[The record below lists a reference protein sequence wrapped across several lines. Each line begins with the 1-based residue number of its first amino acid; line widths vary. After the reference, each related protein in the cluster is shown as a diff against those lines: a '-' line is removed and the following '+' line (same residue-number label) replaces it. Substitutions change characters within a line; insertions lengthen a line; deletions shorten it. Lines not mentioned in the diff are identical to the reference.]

1 MSNNND
7 SGGGCLLFLIDWIFH
22 IRRNK
27 KIREYNQQARGVNNF
42 QNISASL
49 LFPANTFK
57 DNIMVSGG
65 NQNERLNICKET
77 LQNAQAAN
85 HPVIILH
92 TANKDMEN
100 MVNNNGLGTLVN
112 INHKLFDPFLSF
124 DFNEIVQI
132 ITDTCKNKYD
142 IKPPGRYILQVV
154 YELLGVLNMNATF
167 SNFASCPF
175 FKLFDQ
181 IQSRLNNN
189 AITQDTANR
198 LNSLLITGQSEL
210 PKIDTFFSDIKSQIE
225 YLSAPNSQSANAVS
239 ILSVIKNNQILC
251 IDLRSSS
258 NVMLVELIVNSL
270 IIAMNRG
277 LDFTL
282 MIDDIAFV
290 NNDLLRNVVCQ
301 KSNHHNIIVSK
312 DLYALT
318 GGKED
323 IFSTIVAEAE
333 KTVLFAHSSNI
344 SCEKWS
350 KYIGE
355 YQKLDVTT
363 NRNSGWSQSSRWGY
377 NTNDGQTET
386 YKREF
391 KVKPEEI
398 NKLAPNEAFI
408 YDHTNGSLINTII
421 T

>member
-1 MSNNND
+1 
-7 SGGGCLLFLIDWIFH
+7 
-22 IRRNK
+22 
-27 KIREYNQQARGVNNF
+27 
-42 QNISASL
+42 
-49 LFPANTFK
+49 
-57 DNIMVSGG
+57 
-65 NQNERLNICKET
+65 
-77 LQNAQAAN
+77 
-85 HPVIILH
+85 
-92 TANKDMEN
+92 
-100 MVNNNGLGTLVN
+100 
-112 INHKLFDPFLSF
+112 
-124 DFNEIVQI
+124 
-132 ITDTCKNKYD
+132 
-142 IKPPGRYILQVV
+142 
-154 YELLGVLNMNATF
+154 
-167 SNFASCPF
+167 
-175 FKLFDQ
+175 
-181 IQSRLNNN
+181 
-189 AITQDTANR
+189 
-198 LNSLLITGQSEL
+198 
-210 PKIDTFFSDIKSQIE
+210 
-225 YLSAPNSQSANAVS
+225 
-239 ILSVIKNNQILC
+239 
-251 IDLRSSS
+251 
-258 NVMLVELIVNSL
+258 MLVELIVNSL
-270 IIAMNRG
+270 VIAMNRG

-323 IFSTIVAEAE
+323 VFSTIVAEAE

-363 NRNSGWSQSSRWGY
+363 NRNSGWSQSNRWGF

-398 NKLAPNEAFI
+398 NRLSPNQAYV

-421 T
+421 I